1 MLVVSSCMFVA
12 RRSSTPLY
20 DDLKRQVRAY
30 FTDEGIAA
38 GKHKCDWGAWARY
51 GFFAAM
57 FALSFVGWLNGE
69 WWTLVSLP
77 WFYWMGG
84 SGLMHSGSH
93 WALSKSVFI
102 NCCGA
107 YAGSL
112 HVSVLH
118 WYHQHV
124 IGHHCHTN
132 IVDMDPDL
140 THFQH
145 CDEPGPGYR
154 LHADQPWMEKYFDW
168 RKAMPMQAWFATS
181 GPSLINQMKYLVE
194 EKFVRPNP
202 KILAAPIPPA
212 PRELD
217 SNRAL
222 MDCAGLHAGAEPI
235 AGAHRVARAGSA
247 GDHLHSLRAALQD
260 VPGGQ
265 GLLLR
270 DVPVRLPRD
279 DLLRLLPGPKRPLST
294 FLGVID
300 LHVESRRIPF
310 LLFCA
315 EIP

>member
-1 MLVVSSCMFVA
+1 MLVGLIGVSVA

-38 GKHKCDWGAWARY
+38 GTQLISCFWRLALGLPSKTAAADHAFGACAGKHKCDWGAWARY

-57 FALSFVGWLNGE
+57 FVLSFVGWLNGE

-77 WFYWMGG
+77 WFYWVGG

-93 WALSKSVFI
+93 WSLSKSVFV
-102 NCCGA
+102 NRCGA

-194 EKFVRPNP
+194 EKFVRRQTPNP
-202 KILAAPIPPA
+202 
-212 PRELD
+212 
-217 SNRAL
+217 
-222 MDCAGLHAGAEPI
+222 
-235 AGAHRVARAGSA
+235 
-247 GDHLHSLRAALQD
+247 
-260 VPGGQ
+260 
-265 GLLLR
+265 
-270 DVPVRLPRD
+270 
-279 DLLRLLPGPKRPLST
+279 
-294 FLGVID
+294 
-300 LHVESRRIPF
+300 
-310 LLFCA
+310 
-315 EIP
+315 